1 MVQPIPSR
9 TRAGDRQWLVDV
21 ALSAK
26 LAEASAV
33 ILPSGLPLETAW
45 ARVAQASGISEEEL
59 AVHVAG
65 GFRLAVADLAKAHEM
80 AQKLVPASLARRY
93 KVFPLRQDDNRLV
106 LATSDPTDLDMEQD
120 LAFVSGRTPVLEV
133 CPPSA
138 LDAIIN
144 ANYST
149 DRILS
154 DLMASLEQETGKDVR
169 VLREEMPEEVA
180 NSEIEGGPVVRL
192 GDLIL
197 RDAIRQGASDI
208 HIEPMAAAARVRF
221 RVDGSLRH
229 YMQVPLPVLAR
240 LISRFKVL
248 GEIDISK
255 RLQPQD
261 GRARVAVEG
270 KAYDLRIS
278 TVPSRGN
285 EKAVIRLLDP
295 YGAPT
300 LEKLGLPATE
310 LKQLKNLLSQRDGI
324 VLVTGPTGSGKTTTL
339 YGALQALATP
349 DVNVVTVEDPVEYEF
364 PALTQIQ
371 VEPKQGVTF
380 ASALRA
386 ILRQDPDII
395 LVGEIRDKETAEM
408 AVQAALTGHLVLAT
422 LHTNDAIG
430 AVRRLADLGLDRPS
444 IVSTLRGSVAQRL
457 VRKICTGCDGG
468 DREGTGQCQACG
480 GTGYKGRFAV
490 IEVFSMSERFEQLIL
505 DEASPTRLLMEAE
518 ADGMRTMRRS
528 GLDHVAAGLTTL
540 AEVNRVLGGS
550 QEEGGPQGG
559 TLPAES
565 ARDLQPGEGRHILL
579 VDDDA
584 VNRTMARALL
594 EKEGYRI
601 SEAGD
606 GEAALRRLDAGN
618 DYCLMVLD
626 LDMPRMGGRE
636 VLAEVRGR
644 VATAGLPVVVLTG
657 TRDPDAEMEVMR
669 GGADD
674 YIRKPIDPPRFIARV
689 SAALRRARG

>member
-1 MVQPIPSR
+1 MEPTPSL

-21 ALSAK
+21 AVSSELS
-26 LAEASAV
+26 EAAAL
-33 ILPSGLPLETAW
+33 ILPSGLPLSDAW
-45 ARVAQASGISEEEL
+45 ARVAEASGVSEGEL
-59 AVHVAG
+59 AAHVAG
-65 GFRLAVADLAKAHEM
+65 EYGLAVADLAKAQET

-120 LAFVSGRTPVLEV
+120 LAFVSGRSPVLEV
-133 CPPSA
+133 CPPAA
-138 LDAIIN
+138 LQSIIN
-144 ANYST
+144 SNYST
-149 DRILS
+149 DRILT
-154 DLMASLEQETGKDVR
+154 DLMSAVDHAAGEDVR
-169 VLREEMPEEVA
+169 VLHEDSPETVD

-192 GDLIL
+192 ADLIL
-197 RDAIRQGASDI
+197 RDAVRQGASDI
-208 HIEPMAAAARVRF
+208 HIEPMATAARVRF
-221 RVDGSLRH
+221 RVDGTLRH

-240 LISRFKVL
+240 LISRFKIL

-255 RLQPQD
+255 RLSPQD

-295 YGAPT
+295 YSAPT
-300 LEKLGLPATE
+300 LENLGMPDDE
-310 LKQLKNLLSQRDGI
+310 LNQFRNLLGRRDGI

-339 YGALQALATP
+339 YGALQALATE
-349 DVNVVTVEDPVEYEF
+349 DVNIVTVEDPVEYEF

-444 IVSTLRGSVAQRL
+444 IVSTLRGSLAQRL
-457 VRKICTGCDGG
+457 IRKTCIECSGAEDPGESPC
-468 DREGTGQCQACG
+468 EPCS
-480 GTGYKGRFAV
+480 GTGYRGRLAV
-490 IEVFSMSERFEQLIL
+490 VEVFSMNDRFEQMIL
-505 DEASPTRLLMEAE
+505 DEASPARLLMEAE
-518 ADGMRTMRRS
+518 ADGMRTMRCA
-528 GLDHVAAGLTTL
+528 GLDLVEKGITTL
-540 AEVNRVLGGS
+540 AEVNRVLGGAM
-550 QEEGGPQGG
+550 EGGSEPSA
-559 TLPAES
+559 LPAEP
-565 ARDLQPGEGRHILL
+565 ARDLQPGDAGHVLL

-584 VNRTMARALL
+584 VNRTVARALL
-594 EKEGYRI
+594 EKQGFRI
-601 SEAGD
+601 SEAAD
-606 GEAALRRLDAGN
+606 GEEGLRQLAAKN
-618 DYCLMVLD
+618 DYSLMVLD

-636 VLAEVRGR
+636 VLAAVRGQ

-657 TRDPDAEMEVMR
+657 TQDPDAEMELMR
-669 GGADD
+669 DGADD

>member
-1 MVQPIPSR
+1 
-9 TRAGDRQWLVDV
+9 
-21 ALSAK
+21 
-26 LAEASAV
+26 
-33 ILPSGLPLETAW
+33 
-45 ARVAQASGISEEEL
+45 
-59 AVHVAG
+59 
-65 GFRLAVADLAKAHEM
+65 
-80 AQKLVPASLARRY
+80 
-93 KVFPLRQDDNRLV
+93 
-106 LATSDPTDLDMEQD
+106 
-120 LAFVSGRTPVLEV
+120 
-133 CPPSA
+133 
-138 LDAIIN
+138 
-144 ANYST
+144 
-149 DRILS
+149 
-154 DLMASLEQETGKDVR
+154 
-169 VLREEMPEEVA
+169 
-180 NSEIEGGPVVRL
+180 
-192 GDLIL
+192 
-197 RDAIRQGASDI
+197 
-208 HIEPMAAAARVRF
+208 
-221 RVDGSLRH
+221 
-229 YMQVPLPVLAR
+229 MQIPLPVLAR

-255 RLQPQD
+255 RLSPQD

-285 EKAVIRLLDP
+285 EKAVIRVLDP
-295 YGAPT
+295 YSAPT
-300 LEKLGLPATE
+300 LENLGLPPAE
-310 LKQLKNLLSQRDGI
+310 LQQFKSLLSQRDGI

-349 DVNVVTVEDPVEYEF
+349 DVNIVTVEDPVEYEF

-430 AVRRLADLGLDRPS
+430 AIRRLADLGLDRPS
-444 IVSTLRGSVAQRL
+444 IVSTVRGSLAQRL
-457 VRKICTGCDGG
+457 VRKSCTECDGQG
-468 DREGTGQCQACG
+468 RNDARQCEDCG
-480 GTGYKGRFAV
+480 GTGYRGRFAV
-490 IEVFSMSERFEQLIL
+490 VEVFTMSERFEQLIL
-505 DEASPTRLLMEAE
+505 DEASPGRLLMEAE

-528 GLDHVAAGLTTL
+528 GLDQVDSGLTTL

-550 QEEGGPQGG
+550 LAETVSEADG
-559 TLPAES
+559 LPAEPL
-565 ARDLQPGEGRHILL
+565 RDQQPNEAGHILL

-594 EKEGYRI
+594 EKQGFRI
-601 SEAGD
+601 SEAAD
-606 GEAALRRLDAGN
+606 GEKALQQLDACS
-618 DYCLMVLD
+618 DYSLMVLD

-636 VLAEVRGR
+636 VLAAVRGR

-657 TRDPDAEMEVMR
+657 TQDPDAEIEVMR